1 MPLLKLIPSRNVK
14 RRRRACASL
23 NFDAPRYLHGEDGFL
38 RDSEERRG
46 ASEDKD
52 EEPEEDV
59 HGHVGGA
66 QVRGEPRKE
75 ERDEAADP
83 LHDEHDDGGDA
94 HPRVQAVNVGS
105 NRIVRQK
112 TIKSHILCSVLFER
126 SLFCF
131 GHTQIPSCYYYLLIN
146 SRTALSPILVFKVQS

>member
-1 MPLLKLIPSRNVK
+1 M
-14 RRRRACASL
+14 
-23 NFDAPRYLHGEDGFL
+23 
-38 RDSEERRG
+38 
-46 ASEDKD
+46 
-52 EEPEEDV
+52 

-112 TIKSHILCSVLFER
+112 TIKSHIFCVLFCLRDPFSEGR
-126 SLFCF
+126 
-131 GHTQIPSCYYYLLIN
+131 
-146 SRTALSPILVFKVQS
+146 

>member
-1 MPLLKLIPSRNVK
+1 MIKVSNVAVWCTLSLLKLIAPRNVK

-46 ASEDKD
+46 ASENKD

-83 LHDEHDDGGDA
+83 LHDEHYDGGDA

-112 TIKSHILCSVLFER
+112 TIKSHIFCVLFCLRDPFSVLDIPRSR
-126 SLFCF
+126 SL
-131 GHTQIPSCYYYLLIN
+131 HVITY
-146 SRTALSPILVFKVQS
+146 

>member
-1 MPLLKLIPSRNVK
+1 M
-14 RRRRACASL
+14 
-23 NFDAPRYLHGEDGFL
+23 
-38 RDSEERRG
+38 
-46 ASEDKD
+46 
-52 EEPEEDV
+52 

-131 GHTQIPSCYYYLLIN
+131 GHTQIPSCYYLLIN